1 MEEVIF
7 ERLVLRGLGLFGGEA
22 SFAFS
27 PGSNVLLGRN
37 ESGKSTMVEGLCG
50 VLFGL
55 KAPALQYR
63 HWGGSRVFEGEL
75 WLQNGGVQVCVKRS
89 FATNT
94 IEVNS
99 VDPAG
104 RCLRI
109 IEGVHKPEAHKPNL
123 PYLEFLRAT
132 FGVTSSETFQ
142 RTYFVAQPLPEGKT
156 IDVKVQELISGGG
169 TLHHHA
175 GEELQERLKKVTR
188 NWRTYAPSLG
198 NGTKD
203 RELEIASAKKREL
216 ELRLA
221 EQKGA
226 NTELCQVEEKLDNLL
241 SELRTVKTSVLA
253 QSRIHIAWQ
262 QWHVARDKYVTSRER
277 ARKIETDSAVAD
289 GLSQAITTVTM
300 ELSAKALP
308 QLQKIVEEKFAT
320 LEEKASLLCFA
331 PLGEHAVEH
340 VRAVRLFVEER
351 TMQMED
357 LTHDL
362 AQALENERQAV
373 KGETLLLTWADDYV
387 RKYGQ
392 SPAMLSLDDF
402 EKASA
407 RQMLRDKKSR
417 HEDRLKEALGR
428 PRRTFWPALAGLLA
442 GMVVL
447 MTVGD
452 QVGLGAA
459 ALLLALGIVS
469 SLSWRGKNPAAHIYE
484 AQIAETEAALASH
497 YSGLVFFDEHSSE
510 LLLAAKQDFLLY
522 KDREVAVSE
531 NTRMAGERVRYLQE
545 RSKDFRQKLDAML
558 SSGGFAGARGV
569 PRYFAE
575 VLAVVSC
582 DLRGQSLT
590 HVLGDLQ
597 CANWDDVEFQA
608 LKYLG
613 LSKQLLAIDNNYA
626 AALKEV
632 EHEISAKKDKLA
644 YLLANYGVDDAN
656 ALTLRKMDAVTD
668 MMLARKEWQELSEN
682 YPGLPSPEQADDV
695 LGNDQARLDLERNI
709 ELARAQVDRLE
720 REIFALRNRQGYLVG
735 QRTENLA
742 QGEEVLAEF
751 AATENRLRREARV
764 LGMALTGL
772 KSAAEEFHTAARGL
786 LAERA
791 THHFTAITGT
801 DRQVVLDEDFA
812 VFVIALQGN
821 KITPAELSQGAK
833 DQLYIAM
840 RLAMADLVGAERVV
854 PFLFDDP
861 FLTTDGERLPKL
873 RQAILSLGRQSLF
886 LSHSEVFRDWGE
898 PVAVTCQEN

>member
-7 ERLVLRGLGLFGGEA
+7 ERLVLRGLGLYGGEA

-63 HWGGSRVFEGEL
+63 HWGGSRAFEGEL
-75 WLQNGGVQVCVKRS
+75 WLRSGGVQVCVKRS

-94 IEVNS
+94 IEVKS
-99 VDPAG
+99 ADPAG
-104 RCLRI
+104 RWLRRVD
-109 IEGVHKPEAHKPNL
+109 GVHKPEAHKPNL
-123 PYLEFLRAT
+123 PYLEFLSAT

-142 RTYFVAQPLPEGKT
+142 RTYFVAQPLPEGKA

-169 TLHHHA
+169 TRHHSA
-175 GEELQERLKKVTR
+175 GEALQESLKKVTR
-188 NWRTYAPSLG
+188 NWRAYAPSLG

-203 RELEIASAKKREL
+203 RELEKVSAEKREL

-226 NTELCQVEEKLDNLL
+226 TLELRQVEDKLDIVLG
-241 SELRTVKTSVLA
+241 ELRTVKASVLA
-253 QSRIHIAWQ
+253 QTRIHIAWQ
-262 QWHVARDKYVTSRER
+262 QWSVVRDKYVASRER
-277 ARKIETDSAVAD
+277 ARKIEADSAVAEN
-289 GLSQAITTVTM
+289 LSQAIATATM
-300 ELSAKALP
+300 KLATKALP
-308 QLQKIVEEKFAT
+308 QLQKIVDEKSAT
-320 LEEKASLLCFA
+320 LEEQAALLRFA

-340 VRAVRLFVEER
+340 VRAVRRFVEER
-351 TMQMED
+351 TGQIED
-357 LTHDL
+357 MAHDL
-362 AQALENERQAV
+362 AQAIENERQAA
-373 KGETLLLTWADDYV
+373 KGESLLLTWADDYE

-392 SPAMLSLDDF
+392 SPQTISLSDF
-402 EKASA
+402 ENANA
-407 RQMLRDKKSR
+407 RQLLRDKKSR
-417 HEDRLKEALGR
+417 QEDRLREALSR
-428 PRRTFWPALAGLLA
+428 PRRTSWPALAGLLA
-442 GMVVL
+442 GMAVFL
-447 MTVGD
+447 TVGD
-452 QVGLGAA
+452 QLGMGAA
-459 ALLLALGIVS
+459 VLLLALGIVS
-469 SLSWRGKNPAAHIYE
+469 SLFWRGKNPAAHIYE
-484 AQIAETEAALASH
+484 AEIAETEAALASH
-497 YSGLVFFDEHSSE
+497 GSSPVFSGEHSSG

-522 KDREVAVSE
+522 KEREVAVSE
-531 NTRMAGERVRYLQE
+531 SKRMAGERVRYMHG
-545 RSKDFRQKLDAML
+545 RSTDFRQKLDSML
-558 SSGGFAGARGV
+558 SSGSIAGARGV

-575 VLAVVSC
+575 VSALLAC
-582 DLRGQSLT
+582 DLPGQSLT
-590 HVLGDLQ
+590 DVLGDLHR
-597 CANWDDVEFQA
+597 APWDDVECQA
-608 LKYLG
+608 IKYVG
-613 LSKQLLAIDNNYA
+613 LSKQLLEIDNNYA

-632 EHEISAKKDKLA
+632 EQEISTKKDKLA
-644 YLLANYGVDDAN
+644 YLLANSSVDDTN
-656 ALTLRKMDAVTD
+656 ALALRKMDAVTD

-695 LGNDQARLDLERNI
+695 LGNDQAKRDLERHL

-751 AATENRLRREARV
+751 AATESRLRREARV
-764 LGMALTGL
+764 LGMAITGL
-772 KSAAEEFHTAARGL
+772 KNAAEEFHTAARGL
-786 LAERA
+786 MAERA

-801 DRQVVLDEDFA
+801 DRQVVLDEEFA

-833 DQLYIAM
+833 DQLYIAL

-854 PFLFDDP
+854 PLLFDDP

-873 RQAILSLGRQSLF
+873 RQAILCLGRQSLF

-898 PVAVTCQEN
+898 PVTVTCQDN